1 MSNLE
6 ASELPTGWES
16 VPIGDV
22 GRVRLG
28 RQRTPDKHSGRYPV
42 KYLRAANIV
51 ADGLDLSDVA
61 MMDFTPEEQKVFAL
75 RDGDV
80 VLAEGSGSS
89 KQVGRPAIWREEL
102 PLCCFQNTVI
112 RFRPHAV
119 SAEYAEIVFTH
130 YAKSGIFGRA
140 ARGIGVHHLGSRRF
154 AELDFPLPPIAEQNR
169 IVAEFKR
176 RRGELEEGR
185 EALRAAL
192 EGCIQLESEVLALAA
207 SGALLGEGD
216 RSGEWESVALGK
228 AGDLRLGKALSRK
241 KVKGQ
246 KQRPYFRVANV
257 LEDHLDTSDLK
268 EMGFTAK
275 EFERYEL
282 EPGDV
287 LLTEGG
293 TYGYL
298 GRPAMYRGEPS
309 GIGFQNHLLRFRAK
323 ENVDPEFALLLF
335 RHYFRAGEFDPY
347 ARGSTGLANLSHSR
361 LAKMPI
367 RVPPL
372 AEQREIVRLARQ
384 RLEVSNEQKGAIESA
399 LESSDELW
407 TALLQAAVAGDLVE
421 QDPGDES
428 AAELLARIGP
438 PPDQVVEPAVSPAME
453 EPQEIAVG
461 AGETTLGQLVK
472 AVLQG
477 SKEGVTLSELCHAV
491 RLDTDDVG
499 ELEALYGTLRAAI
512 GVEIKVHGEGEDSV
526 LEAIRDEA

>member
-6 ASELPTGWES
+6 DSELPTGWES

-28 RQRTPDKHSGRYPV
+28 RQRTPDKHSGRV

-51 ADGLDLSDVA
+51 AGGLDLSDVET
-61 MMDFTPEEQKVFAL
+61 MDFTPEEQRVFAL
-75 RDGDV
+75 RYGDV
-80 VLAEGSGSS
+80 VLAEGSGSPG
-89 KQVGRPAIWREEL
+89 QVGRPAIWREEL

-119 SAEYAEIVFTH
+119 SAEYAEIVFTY
-130 YAKSGIFGRA
+130 YARSGIFGRA

-154 AELDFPLPPIAEQNR
+154 AELDFPLPPLAEQDR

-185 EALRAAL
+185 EALQTAL
-192 EGCIQLESEVLALAA
+192 EGCIQLESEILSLVA
-207 SGALLGEGD
+207 SGALLGKGD
-216 RSGEWESVALGK
+216 RSDEWESVALGN
-228 AGDLRLGKALSRK
+228 AGGLRLGKALSRK
-241 KVKGQ
+241 NIKGM
-246 KQRPYFRVANV
+246 KQRPYLRVANV
-257 LEDHLDTSDLK
+257 LEDRLDTSDLK
-268 EMGFTAK
+268 EMGFSAK

-282 EPGDV
+282 EPGDI

-293 TYGYL
+293 TRGHL
-298 GRPAMYRGEPS
+298 GRPAIYRGEPG
-309 GIGFQNHLLRFRAK
+309 GIGFQNHLLRFRAG
-323 ENVDPEFALLLF
+323 ENVDSEFALLLF
-335 RHYFRAGEFDPY
+335 RHYFRAGKFDPY

-372 AEQREIVRLARQ
+372 AEQREIVKLARQ
-384 RLEVSNEQKGAIESA
+384 QLEVSSEQKGAIGSA

-407 TALLQAAVAGDLVE
+407 TVLLQAAVTGDLAE
-421 QDPGDES
+421 QDPGDEP

-438 PPDQVVEPAVSPAME
+438 PPPDKVVDPTVSPTME
-453 EPQEIAVG
+453 EPQEITVG
-461 AGETTLGQLVK
+461 PGENTLGQRVK
-472 AVLQG
+472 EVLRG
-477 SKEGVTLSELCHAV
+477 SKEGMTLSELCHAV

-512 GVEIKVHGEGEDSV
+512 GAEIEIHGEGEDAV

>member
-1 MSNLE
+1 MSSLAGNK
-6 ASELPTGWES
+6 LPAGWES
-16 VPIGDV
+16 VSIGDV

-28 RQRTPDKHSGRYPV
+28 RQRSPDKHSGRHPV

-51 ADGLDLSDVA
+51 ANGLDLSDVA
-61 MMDFTPEEQKVFAL
+61 TMDFTPEEQRVFAL
-75 RDGDV
+75 RKGDV
-80 VLAEGSGSS
+80 VLAEGSGSPR
-89 KQVGRPAIWREEL
+89 QVGRPAIWEEDW
-102 PLCCFQNTVI
+102 LCCFQNTVI
-112 RFRPHAV
+112 RFRPHA
-119 SAEYAEIVFTH
+119 AIPEYAEIVFTH
-130 YAKSGIFGRA
+130 YASSGLFGRT

-154 AELDFPLPPIAEQNR
+154 AELDFPLPPIAEQDR

-176 RRGELEEGR
+176 QRGELEEGR

-192 EGCIQLESEVLALAA
+192 EGCIQLESEILALAA

-216 RSGEWESVALGK
+216 RSGGWESVALGK

-241 KVKGQ
+241 KVKGM

-257 LEDHLDTSDLK
+257 LEDRLDTSDLK

-282 EPGDV
+282 KPGDV

-309 GIGFQNHLLRFRAK
+309 GIGFQNHLLRFRAG

-335 RHYFRAGEFDPY
+335 RHYFRSGEFDPY

-372 AEQREIVRLARQ
+372 AEQRKIVSLARK
-384 RLEVSNEQKGAIESA
+384 RLEVSSEQKRAIESA

-407 TALLQAAVAGDLVE
+407 AALLQGAVAGDLVE
-421 QDPGDES
+421 QDPGDEP

-453 EPQEIAVG
+453 EPQEATIG
-461 AGETTLGQLVK
+461 TPETTLGQRVK
-472 AVLQG
+472 VLLQG
-477 SKEGVTLSELCHAV
+477 SKEGLTLSEICHAV

-499 ELEALYGTLRAAI
+499 ELEALYGILRAAI
-512 GVEIKVHGEGEDSV
+512 GAEIVVHGKGEDAV
-526 LEAIRDEA
+526 LEAIRDAP